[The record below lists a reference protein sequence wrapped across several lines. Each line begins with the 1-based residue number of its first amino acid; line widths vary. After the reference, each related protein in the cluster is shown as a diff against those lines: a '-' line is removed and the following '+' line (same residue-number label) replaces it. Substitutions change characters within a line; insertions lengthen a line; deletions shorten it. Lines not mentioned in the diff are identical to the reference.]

1 MSETNKVIEAFEKV
15 KALVNKLRTE
25 EKFKDVKL
33 NDGTTIVSYD
43 GDMPAQGMPLFVVT
57 PEGRIPA
64 PDGEH
69 VTEDGTTIVV
79 IGGLIAEAK
88 ESEVEE
94 PATEGAAP
102 VEAPAAVEQSAAA
115 PKRVIKSQ
123 VEEHVFSLEIEGY
136 EPITVDFSS
145 MLAPYNEKFAA
156 LEKENTELKAEFAK
170 AAEFK
175 TEVIKLVSEIGDQ
188 PAAEATEKEANKFK
202 KKMSLKDA
210 QLEFRNALK

>member
-1 MSETNKVIEAFEKV
+1 MNINEALDKLKGIVEKFSG
-15 KALVNKLRTE
+15 TE
-25 EKFKDVKL
+25 QKFKDVKL

-79 IGGLIAEAK
+79 IGGLIAEVK
-88 ESEVEE
+88 EAEVETE
-94 PATEGAAP
+94 EGAAP
-102 VEAPAAVEQSAAA
+102 VAPAAVEQSAAA

-123 VEEHVFSLEIEGY
+123 VEEHVFSLEIEGV
-136 EPITVDFSS
+136 EPISVDFSF
-145 MLAPYNEKFAA
+145 MFTAFNEKFAA

-188 PAAEATEKEANKFK
+188 PAAEATEKEVNKFK

-210 QLEFRNALK
+210 QLQFRNALK

>member
-1 MSETNKVIEAFEKV
+1 MNINEALDKLKGIVEKFSG
-15 KALVNKLRTE
+15 TE
-25 EKFKDVKL
+25 QKFKDVKL

-79 IGGLIAEAK
+79 IGGLIAEVK
-88 ESEVEE
+88 EAEVET
-94 PATEGAAP
+94 PATEGTPTETAAAP
-102 VEAPAAVEQSAAA
+102 VESAAA

-123 VEEHVFSLEIEGY
+123 VEEHVFSLEIEGV
-136 EPITVDFSS
+136 EPISVDFSS
-145 MLAPYNEKFAA
+145 MFTAFNEKFAA

-188 PAAEATEKEANKFK
+188 PAAEATDKEVNKFK
-202 KKMSLKDA
+202 KKMSLKEA
-210 QLEFRNALK
+210 QEQFKNALK

>member
-1 MSETNKVIEAFEKV
+1 MNINEALDKLKGIVEKFSG
-15 KALVNKLRTE
+15 TE
-25 EKFKDVKL
+25 QKFKDVKL
-33 NDGTTIVSYD
+33 NDGTTIISYD

-79 IGGLIAEAK
+79 IGGLIAEVK
-88 ESEVEE
+88 EAE
-94 PATEGAAP
+94 
-102 VEAPAAVEQSAAA
+102 VEAPAAEGTPTETPAAAPVESAAA

-123 VEEHVFSLEIEGY
+123 VEEHVFSLEIEGV
-136 EPITVDFSS
+136 EPISVDFSS
-145 MLAPYNEKFAA
+145 MFTAFNEKFAA

-188 PAAEATEKEANKFK
+188 PAAEATDKEVNKFK

-210 QLEFRNALK
+210 QLQFRNALK

>member
-1 MSETNKVIEAFEKV
+1 MNINEALDKLKGIVEKFSG
-15 KALVNKLRTE
+15 TE
-25 EKFKDVKL
+25 QKFKDVKL

-79 IGGLIAEAK
+79 IGGLIAEVK
-88 ESEVEE
+88 EAEVETE
-94 PATEGAAP
+94 EGAAP
-102 VEAPAAVEQSAAA
+102 VETPAAAPVESAAA

-123 VEEHVFSLEIEGY
+123 VEEHVFSLEIEGV
-136 EPITVDFSS
+136 EPISVDFSS
-145 MLAPYNEKFAA
+145 MFTAFNEKFAA

-188 PAAEATEKEANKFK
+188 PAAEATDKEVNKFK
-202 KKMSLKDA
+202 KKMSLKEA
-210 QLEFRNALK
+210 QEQFRNALK

>member
-1 MSETNKVIEAFEKV
+1 MNINEALDKLKGIVEKFSG
-15 KALVNKLRTE
+15 TE
-25 EKFKDVKL
+25 QKFKDVKL

-43 GDMPAQGMPLFVVT
+43 GDTPAQGMPLFVVT

-69 VTEDGTTIVV
+69 VTEDGTTLVV
-79 IGGLIAEAK
+79 IGGLIAEVK
-88 ESEVEE
+88 EAEVEE
-94 PATEGAAP
+94 PAAEGTPTETPASAP
-102 VEAPAAVEQSAAA
+102 VESAAA

-123 VEEHVFSLEIEGY
+123 VEEHVFSLEIEGV
-136 EPITVDFSS
+136 EPISVDFSS
-145 MLAPYNEKFAA
+145 MFTAFNEKFAA

-188 PAAEATEKEANKFK
+188 PAAEATEKEVNKFK
-202 KKMSLKDA
+202 KKLTLKEA
-210 QLEFRNALK
+210 QEQFKNALK

>member
-1 MSETNKVIEAFEKV
+1 MNINEALDKLKGIVEKFSG
-15 KALVNKLRTE
+15 TE
-25 EKFKDVKL
+25 QKFKDVKL

-79 IGGLIAEAK
+79 IGGLIAEVK
-88 ESEVEE
+88 EAEVETE
-94 PATEGAAP
+94 EGAAP
-102 VEAPAAVEQSAAA
+102 VAPAAVEQSAAA

-123 VEEHVFSLEIEGY
+123 VEEHVFSLEIEGV
-136 EPITVDFSS
+136 EPISVDFSS
-145 MLAPYNEKFAA
+145 MFTAFNEKFAA

-188 PAAEATEKEANKFK
+188 PAAEATDKEVNKFK
-202 KKMSLKDA
+202 KKMSLKEA
-210 QLEFRNALK
+210 QEQFKNALK

>member
-1 MSETNKVIEAFEKV
+1 MNINEALDKLKGIVEKFSG
-15 KALVNKLRTE
+15 TE
-25 EKFKDVKL
+25 QKFKDVKL

-79 IGGLIAEAK
+79 IGGLIAEVK
-88 ESEVEE
+88 EAEVEE
-94 PATEGAAP
+94 PEVEGAAP
-102 VEAPAAVEQSAAA
+102 VAPAAPVESAAA

-123 VEEHVFSLEIEGY
+123 VEEHVFSLEIEGV
-136 EPITVDFSS
+136 EPISVDFSS
-145 MLAPYNEKFAA
+145 MFTAFNEKFAA

-188 PAAEATEKEANKFK
+188 PAAEATDKEVNKFK
-202 KKMSLKDA
+202 KKMSLKEA
-210 QLEFRNALK
+210 QEQFKNALK

>member
-1 MSETNKVIEAFEKV
+1 
-15 KALVNKLRTE
+15 
-25 EKFKDVKL
+25 
-33 NDGTTIVSYD
+33 
-43 GDMPAQGMPLFVVT
+43 MPLFVVT

-79 IGGLIAEAK
+79 IGGLIAEVK
-88 ESEVEE
+88 EAE
-94 PATEGAAP
+94 
-102 VEAPAAVEQSAAA
+102 VEAPVAEGTPTETPAATPVESASA

-156 LEKENTELKAEFAK
+156 LEKENAEYKAEFAK

-188 PAAEATEKEANKFK
+188 PAAEATDKEVNKFK

-210 QLEFRNALK
+210 QLEFRNALKNN

>member
-1 MSETNKVIEAFEKV
+1 MNINEALDKLKGIVEKFSG
-15 KALVNKLRTE
+15 TE
-25 EKFKDVKL
+25 QKFKDVKL

-79 IGGLIAEAK
+79 IGGLIAEVK
-88 ESEVEE
+88 EAEVETE
-94 PATEGAAP
+94 EGAAP
-102 VEAPAAVEQSAAA
+102 VAPAAVEQSAAA

-123 VEEHVFSLEIEGY
+123 VEEHVFSLEIEGV
-136 EPITVDFSS
+136 EPISVDFSS
-145 MLAPYNEKFAA
+145 MFTAFNEKFAA

-188 PAAEATEKEANKFK
+188 PAAEATEKEVNKFK

-210 QLEFRNALK
+210 QEQFRNALK

>member
-1 MSETNKVIEAFEKV
+1 MNINEALDKLKGIVEKFSG
-15 KALVNKLRTE
+15 TE
-25 EKFKDVKL
+25 QKFKDVKL

-79 IGGLIAEAK
+79 IGGLIAEVK
-88 ESEVEE
+88 EAEVETE
-94 PATEGAAP
+94 EGAAP
-102 VEAPAAVEQSAAA
+102 TETPAAAPVEQSAAA

-123 VEEHVFSLEIEGY
+123 VEEHVFSLEIEGV
-136 EPITVDFSS
+136 EPISVDFSS
-145 MLAPYNEKFAA
+145 MFTAFNEKFAA

-188 PAAEATEKEANKFK
+188 PAAEATDKEVNKFK
-202 KKMSLKDA
+202 KKMSLKEA
-210 QLEFRNALK
+210 QEQFKNALK

>member
-1 MSETNKVIEAFEKV
+1 MNINEALDKLKGIVEKFSG
-15 KALVNKLRTE
+15 TE
-25 EKFKDVKL
+25 QKFKDVKL

-79 IGGLIAEAK
+79 IGGLIAEVK
-88 ESEVEE
+88 EAEVETE
-94 PATEGAAP
+94 EGAAP
-102 VEAPAAVEQSAAA
+102 VETPAAAPVESAAA

-123 VEEHVFSLEIEGY
+123 VEEHVFSLEIEGV
-136 EPITVDFSS
+136 EPISVDFSS
-145 MLAPYNEKFAA
+145 MFTAFNEKFAA

-188 PAAEATEKEANKFK
+188 PAAEATDKEVNKFK
-202 KKMSLKDA
+202 KKMSLKEA
-210 QLEFRNALK
+210 QEQFKNALK

>member
-1 MSETNKVIEAFEKV
+1 MNINEALDKLKGIVEKFSG
-15 KALVNKLRTE
+15 TE
-25 EKFKDVKL
+25 QKFKDVKL
-33 NDGTTIVSYD
+33 NDGTTIISYD

-79 IGGLIAEAK
+79 IGGLIAEVK
-88 ESEVEE
+88 EAEAEE
-94 PATEGAAP
+94 PAVEGAAS
-102 VEAPAAVEQSAAA
+102 VAPAAVEQSAAA

-156 LEKENTELKAEFAK
+156 LEKENAEYKAEFAK

-188 PAAEATEKEANKFK
+188 PAAEATDKEVNKFK

-210 QLEFRNALK
+210 QLQFRNALK

>member
-1 MSETNKVIEAFEKV
+1 MNINEALDKLKGIVEKFSG
-15 KALVNKLRTE
+15 TE
-25 EKFKDVKL
+25 QKFKDVKL

-57 PEGRIPA
+57 AEGRIPA

-79 IGGLIAEAK
+79 IGGLIAEVK
-88 ESEVEE
+88 EAEVETE
-94 PATEGAAP
+94 EGAAP
-102 VEAPAAVEQSAAA
+102 VAPAAVEQSAAA

-123 VEEHVFSLEIEGY
+123 VEEHVFSLEIEGV
-136 EPITVDFSS
+136 EPISVDFSS
-145 MLAPYNEKFAA
+145 MFTAFNEKFAA

-188 PAAEATEKEANKFK
+188 PAAEATDKEVNKFK
-202 KKMSLKDA
+202 KKMSLKEA
-210 QLEFRNALK
+210 QEQFKNALK

>member
-1 MSETNKVIEAFEKV
+1 MNINEALDKLKGIVEKFSG
-15 KALVNKLRTE
+15 TE
-25 EKFKDVKL
+25 QKFKDVKL

-79 IGGLIAEAK
+79 IGGLIAEVK
-88 ESEVEE
+88 EAEVETE
-94 PATEGAAP
+94 EGAAP
-102 VEAPAAVEQSAAA
+102 TETPAAAPVEQSAAA

-123 VEEHVFSLEIEGY
+123 VEEHVFSLEIEGV
-136 EPITVDFSS
+136 EPISVDFSS
-145 MLAPYNEKFAA
+145 MFTAFNEKFAA

-188 PAAEATEKEANKFK
+188 PAAEATEKEVNKFK
-202 KKMSLKDA
+202 KKMSLKEA
-210 QLEFRNALK
+210 QEQFKNALK

>member
-1 MSETNKVIEAFEKV
+1 MNINEALDKLKGIVEKFSG
-15 KALVNKLRTE
+15 TE
-25 EKFKDVKL
+25 QKFKDVKL
-33 NDGTTIVSYD
+33 NDDATIVSYD

-69 VTEDGTTIVV
+69 VTEDGTTLVV
-79 IGGLIAEAK
+79 IGGLIAEVK
-88 ESEVEE
+88 EAEVET
-94 PATEGAAP
+94 PATEGTPTETAAAP
-102 VEAPAAVEQSAAA
+102 VESAAA

-123 VEEHVFSLEIEGY
+123 VEEHVFSLEIEGV
-136 EPITVDFSS
+136 EPISVDFSS
-145 MLAPYNEKFAA
+145 MFTAFNEKFAA

-188 PAAEATEKEANKFK
+188 PAAEATDKEVNKFK
-202 KKMSLKDA
+202 KKLTLKEA
-210 QLEFRNALK
+210 QEQFKNALK

>member
-1 MSETNKVIEAFEKV
+1 MNINEALDKLKGIVEKFSG
-15 KALVNKLRTE
+15 TE
-25 EKFKDVKL
+25 QKFKDVKL

-79 IGGLIAEAK
+79 IGGLIAEVK
-88 ESEVEE
+88 EAEVEE
-94 PATEGAAP
+94 PAAEGTPTETPASAP
-102 VEAPAAVEQSAAA
+102 VESAAA

-123 VEEHVFSLEIEGY
+123 VEEHVFSLEIEGV
-136 EPITVDFSS
+136 EPISVDFSS
-145 MLAPYNEKFAA
+145 MFTAFNEKFAA

-188 PAAEATEKEANKFK
+188 PAAEATEKEVNKFK
-202 KKMSLKDA
+202 KKLTLKEA
-210 QLEFRNALK
+210 QEQFKNALK

>member
-1 MSETNKVIEAFEKV
+1 MNINEALDKLKGIVEKFSG
-15 KALVNKLRTE
+15 TE
-25 EKFKDVKL
+25 QKFKDVKL
-33 NDGTTIVSYD
+33 NDGTTIISYD

-79 IGGLIAEAK
+79 IGGLIAEVKEA
-88 ESEVEE
+88 ESET
-94 PATEGAAP
+94 PASEGTPTETPVAAP
-102 VEAPAAVEQSAAA
+102 VESAAA

-156 LEKENTELKAEFAK
+156 LEKENAEYKAEFAK

-175 TEVIKLVSEIGDQ
+175 TEVIKLVSEIGEQ

-210 QLEFRNALK
+210 QLEFRNALRK

>member
-1 MSETNKVIEAFEKV
+1 MNINEALDKLKGIVEKFSG
-15 KALVNKLRTE
+15 TE
-25 EKFKDVKL
+25 QKFKDVKL

-69 VTEDGTTIVV
+69 VTEDGTTLVV
-79 IGGLIAEAK
+79 IGGLIAEVK
-88 ESEVEE
+88 EAEVETE
-94 PATEGAAP
+94 EGAAP
-102 VEAPAAVEQSAAA
+102 VETPAAAPVESAAA

-123 VEEHVFSLEIEGY
+123 VEEHVFSLEIEGV
-136 EPITVDFSS
+136 EPISVDFSS
-145 MLAPYNEKFAA
+145 MFTAFNEKFAA

-188 PAAEATEKEANKFK
+188 PAAEATDKEVNKFK
-202 KKMSLKDA
+202 KKMSLKEA
-210 QLEFRNALK
+210 QEQFKNALK

>member
-1 MSETNKVIEAFEKV
+1 MNINEALDKLKGIVEKFSG
-15 KALVNKLRTE
+15 TE
-25 EKFKDVKL
+25 QKFKDVKL

-57 PEGRIPA
+57 AEGRIPA

-79 IGGLIAEAK
+79 IGGLIAEVK
-88 ESEVEE
+88 EAEVEE
-94 PATEGAAP
+94 PAAEGTPTETPASAP
-102 VEAPAAVEQSAAA
+102 VESAAA

-123 VEEHVFSLEIEGY
+123 VEEHVFSLEIEGV
-136 EPITVDFSS
+136 EPISVDFSS
-145 MLAPYNEKFAA
+145 MFTAFNEKFAA

-188 PAAEATEKEANKFK
+188 PAAEATDKEVNKFK
-202 KKMSLKDA
+202 KKMSLKEA
-210 QLEFRNALK
+210 QEQFKNALK

>member
-1 MSETNKVIEAFEKV
+1 MNINEALDKLKGIVEKFSG
-15 KALVNKLRTE
+15 TE
-25 EKFKDVKL
+25 QKFKDVKL

-79 IGGLIAEAK
+79 IGGLIAEVK
-88 ESEVEE
+88 EAEVETE
-94 PATEGAAP
+94 EGAAP
-102 VEAPAAVEQSAAA
+102 VAPAAVEQSAAA

-123 VEEHVFSLEIEGY
+123 VEEHVFSLEIEGV
-136 EPITVDFSS
+136 EPISVDFSS
-145 MLAPYNEKFAA
+145 MFTAFNEKFAA

-188 PAAEATEKEANKFK
+188 PAAEATEKEVNKFK

-210 QLEFRNALK
+210 QLQFRNALK

>member
-1 MSETNKVIEAFEKV
+1 MNINEALDKLKGIVEKFSG
-15 KALVNKLRTE
+15 TE
-25 EKFKDVKL
+25 QKFKDVKL

-79 IGGLIAEAK
+79 IGGLIAEVK
-88 ESEVEE
+88 EAEVET
-94 PATEGAAP
+94 PATEGTPTETAAAP
-102 VEAPAAVEQSAAA
+102 VESAAA

-123 VEEHVFSLEIEGY
+123 VEEHVFSLEIEGV
-136 EPITVDFSS
+136 EPISVDFSS
-145 MLAPYNEKFAA
+145 MFTAFNEKFAA

-188 PAAEATEKEANKFK
+188 PAAEATDKEVNKFK
-202 KKMSLKDA
+202 KKMSLKEA
-210 QLEFRNALK
+210 QEQFRNALK

>member
-1 MSETNKVIEAFEKV
+1 MNINEALDKLKGIVEKFSG
-15 KALVNKLRTE
+15 TE
-25 EKFKDVKL
+25 QKFKDVKL

-79 IGGLIAEAK
+79 IGGLIAEVK
-88 ESEVEE
+88 EAEVETE
-94 PATEGAAP
+94 EGAAP
-102 VEAPAAVEQSAAA
+102 TETPAAPVESAAA

-123 VEEHVFSLEIEGY
+123 VEEHVFSLEIEGV
-136 EPITVDFSS
+136 EPISVDFSS
-145 MLAPYNEKFAA
+145 MFTAFNEKFAA

-188 PAAEATEKEANKFK
+188 PAAEATEKEVNKFK

-210 QLEFRNALK
+210 QLQFRNALK

>member
-1 MSETNKVIEAFEKV
+1 MNINEALDKLKGIVEKFSG
-15 KALVNKLRTE
+15 TE
-25 EKFKDVKL
+25 QKFKDVKL

-69 VTEDGTTIVV
+69 VTEDGTTLVV
-79 IGGLIAEAK
+79 IGGLIAEVK
-88 ESEVEE
+88 EAEVETE
-94 PATEGAAP
+94 EGAAP
-102 VEAPAAVEQSAAA
+102 VETPAAAPVESAAA

-123 VEEHVFSLEIEGY
+123 VEEHVFSLEIEGV
-136 EPITVDFSS
+136 EPISVDFSS
-145 MLAPYNEKFAA
+145 MFTAFNEKFAA

-188 PAAEATEKEANKFK
+188 PAAEATEKEVNKFK
-202 KKMSLKDA
+202 KKMSLKEA
-210 QLEFRNALK
+210 QEQFKNALK

>member
-1 MSETNKVIEAFEKV
+1 MNINEALDKLKGIVEKFSG
-15 KALVNKLRTE
+15 TE
-25 EKFKDVKL
+25 QKFKDVKL

-57 PEGRIPA
+57 AEGRIPA

-79 IGGLIAEAK
+79 IGGLIAEVK
-88 ESEVEE
+88 EAEVETE
-94 PATEGAAP
+94 EGAAP
-102 VEAPAAVEQSAAA
+102 VETPAAAPVESAAA

-123 VEEHVFSLEIEGY
+123 VEEHVFSLEIEGV
-136 EPITVDFSS
+136 EPISVDFSS
-145 MLAPYNEKFAA
+145 MFTAFNEKFAA

-188 PAAEATEKEANKFK
+188 PAAEATEKEVNKFK

-210 QLEFRNALK
+210 QLQFRNALK

>member
-1 MSETNKVIEAFEKV
+1 MNINEALDKLKGIVEKFSG
-15 KALVNKLRTE
+15 TE
-25 EKFKDVKL
+25 QKFKDVKL

-69 VTEDGTTIVV
+69 VTEDGTTLVV
-79 IGGLIAEAK
+79 IGGLIAEVK
-88 ESEVEE
+88 EAEVEE
-94 PATEGAAP
+94 PAAEGTPTETPASAP
-102 VEAPAAVEQSAAA
+102 VESAAA

-123 VEEHVFSLEIEGY
+123 VEEHVFSLEIEGV
-136 EPITVDFSS
+136 EPISVDFSS
-145 MLAPYNEKFAA
+145 MFTAFNEKFAA

-188 PAAEATEKEANKFK
+188 PAAEATDKEVNKFK
-202 KKMSLKDA
+202 KKMSLKEA
-210 QLEFRNALK
+210 QEQFKNALK